1 VILRFSS
8 NLWIILRLFQ
18 AHFARNSF
26 SVRGF
31 GMSNLKIR
39 GRLIGAFS
47 ILIFLLGLI
56 SAGIYVETLN
66 MRSAVQAGER
76 ASFRRE
82 VIERTLGTLV
92 DRQNMVRGFLL
103 TGDAS
108 FEKLING
115 LNGQLGGLLKSLE
128 ETTTTDEERALA
140 AKFRPIIDKNLGEAR
155 DLMKESADPQTHQQ
169 AQAKALTRG
178 RLTESRVVLGELKKI
193 ADATSERSYLER
205 DAAIT
210 LLSQLMIGAAVTA
223 VGVAIL
229 LALALSRS
237 IAKPVSQLAS
247 IMGELANGATSV
259 TIPDQQRQDEIGDMA
274 RALAFFNKA
283 VQEKLA
289 LERNEEL
296 RHEAEA
302 LRQRTEIERAE
313 AAARQAV
320 VIDQLGAALAAL
332 ERGDLTWRVRDLP
345 AAFAKLAG
353 DFNAAMQKL
362 EIAMCGVM
370 ASSEMIH
377 SNTAEVASVSDDVA
391 ARAEQQAASLE
402 ETAAAL
408 GQITTTLKATAEG
421 AERANTLAGAARQ
434 EVQGSKGV
442 LDETIGS
449 IRRISTSSEKISA
462 IIGVIDDIAFQTNL
476 LALNAGVEAARAG
489 NAGLGFAVVASEVRA
504 LAQRSAAAAKEIK
517 GLIEGAQ
524 ADVRDGVTSIGRT
537 SDVMTRIFDQV
548 STLNDVIRDIAQ
560 GAREQ
565 STGLQEVN
573 LAVNQM
579 DALTQKNAAIVEE
592 ANNVSQ
598 RLYREVTNLTGLVH
612 HFRTSRPTEMSG
624 LAA

>member
-1 VILRFSS
+1 
-8 NLWIILRLFQ
+8 
-18 AHFARNSF
+18 
-26 SVRGF
+26 
-31 GMSNLKIR
+31 MSNLKIR

-47 ILIFLLGLI
+47 LLIVLLGLI
-56 SAGIYVETLN
+56 SAGIYREVVV
-66 MRSAVQAGER
+66 MREAVQAGER

-82 VIERTLGTLV
+82 VLERTLGTLV

-108 FEKLING
+108 FEKLIAG
-115 LNGQLGGLLKSLE
+115 LNGQLGGFLKSLE
-128 ETTTTDEERALA
+128 ETTTTDDERALVQ
-140 AKFRPIIDKNLGEAR
+140 KFRPMIDKVWEEAR
-155 DLMKESADPQTHQQ
+155 ALMAESANPETHAQ

-178 RLTESRVVLGELKKI
+178 RLTESRVVLADLKKL
-193 ADATSERSYLER
+193 ADASSEHSDQVR
-205 DAAIT
+205 DDAIA
-210 LLSQLMIGAAVTA
+210 LLAQLMIAAAVGA
-223 VGVAIL
+223 VGLAVALAIL
-229 LALALSRS
+229 LSRS
-237 IAKPVSQLAS
+237 IAKPVSQLAT
-247 IMGELANGATSV
+247 IMGELANGASAV
-259 TIPDQQRQDEIGDMA
+259 TIPDVNRRDEIGDMA

-289 LERNEEL
+289 LERNEET
-296 RHEAEA
+296 RREAEE
-302 LRQRTEIERAE
+302 LRARTDAERAE
-313 AAARQAV
+313 TAARQVAV
-320 VIDQLGAALAAL
+320 IEQLGDALAAL
-332 ERGDLTWRVRDLP
+332 ERGDLTHRVSNLP
-345 AAFAKLAG
+345 TAFAKIEA
-353 DFNAAMQKL
+353 DFNAAMEKL
-362 EIAMCGVM
+362 EEALSGVM

-391 ARAEQQAASLE
+391 SRAEQQAANLE

-408 GQITTTLKATAEG
+408 AQITTTLKTTAEG
-421 AERANTLAGAARQ
+421 AERANSLAGAARQ
-434 EVQGSKGV
+434 EVHGSKSV

-462 IIGVIDDIAFQTNL
+462 IIGVIDEIAFQTNL

-537 SDVMTRIFDQV
+537 GEVMARILDQV
-548 STLNDVIRDIAQ
+548 SAVNDVIRDIAQ

-573 LAVNQM
+573 IAVSQM
-579 DALTQKNAAIVEE
+579 DQVTQQNAAIVQE

-598 RLYREVTNLTGLVH
+598 QLYREVTNLTGLVR
-612 HFRTSRPTEMSG
+612 HFRTNKTPGVPDVSG

>member
-1 VILRFSS
+1 
-8 NLWIILRLFQ
+8 
-18 AHFARNSF
+18 
-26 SVRGF
+26 
-31 GMSNLKIR
+31 MSNLKIR

-82 VIERTLGTLV
+82 VIERTLATLV

-140 AKFRPIIDKNLGEAR
+140 TKFRPMIDKNLGEAR

-237 IAKPVSQLAS
+237 IAKPVSQMAS

-302 LRQRTEIERAE
+302 LRQRTETERAE
-313 AAARQAV
+313 AAARQAA

-548 STLNDVIRDIAQ
+548 SALNDVIRDIAQ

>member
-1 VILRFSS
+1 
-8 NLWIILRLFQ
+8 
-18 AHFARNSF
+18 
-26 SVRGF
+26 
-31 GMSNLKIR
+31 MSNLKIR

-47 ILIFLLGLI
+47 ILICLLGLI
-56 SAGIYVETLN
+56 SAGVYREVVV
-66 MRSAVQAGER
+66 MRAAVDAGER

-82 VIERTLGTLV
+82 IIERTLGTLV

-108 FEKLING
+108 FEKLIAG
-115 LNGQLGGLLKSLE
+115 LNGQLTGFLKSLE
-128 ETTTTDEERALA
+128 ETTTTDEERELA
-140 AKFRPIIDKNLGEAR
+140 TKFRPMIDKVWEEAR
-155 DLMKESADPQTHQQ
+155 ALMAESANPETHAQ

-178 RLTESRVVLGELKKI
+178 RLTESRVVLADLKKM
-193 ADATSERSYLER
+193 ADATSERSDQER
-205 DAAIT
+205 DDAIA
-210 LLSQLMIGAAVTA
+210 LLAQLMIAAAVGA
-223 VGVAIL
+223 VGVAVL
-229 LALALSRS
+229 LAILLSRS
-237 IAKPVSQLAS
+237 IAKPVSELAD
-247 IMGELANGATSV
+247 IMGELANGASAV
-259 TIPDQQRQDEIGDMA
+259 TIPDVDRQDEIGDMA

-289 LERNEEL
+289 LERNEET
-296 RHEAEA
+296 RREAEE
-302 LRQRTEIERAE
+302 LRARTDAERAE
-313 AAARQAV
+313 AAARQVAV
-320 VIDQLGAALAAL
+320 IEQLGEALSAL
-332 ERGDLTWRVRDLP
+332 ERGDLTHRVRNLP
-345 AAFAKLAG
+345 SAFAKIEA
-353 DFNAAMQKL
+353 DFNAAMEKL
-362 EIAMCGVM
+362 EEALSGVM

-408 GQITTTLKATAEG
+408 AQITTTLKSTAEG
-421 AERANTLAGAARQ
+421 AERANTLAGAARA
-434 EVQGSKGV
+434 EVHGSKSV

-462 IIGVIDDIAFQTNL
+462 IIGVIDEIAFQTNL

-537 SDVMTRIFDQV
+537 GEVMARILDQV
-548 STLNDVIRDIAQ
+548 SAVNDVIRDIAH

-573 LAVNQM
+573 IAVSQM
-579 DALTQKNAAIVEE
+579 DQVTQQNAAIVEE
-592 ANNVSQ
+592 ANHVSQ
-598 RLYREVTNLTGLVH
+598 QLYREVTNLTGLVR
-612 HFRTSRPTEMSG
+612 HFRTHKTNGEAAVSG